1 MLRLLMVRSSV
12 LTGGEI
18 FPTDT
23 ACRFNGRLKL
33 HNRQSL
39 LFEQTISFFATVRA
53 YRLTDFM

>member
-1 MLRLLMVRSSV
+1 MVRSSV

-18 FPTDT
+18 FPTDM

-33 HNRQSL
+33 HNGQCL